1 MKYFD
6 NTLLGA
12 STNIFDS
19 ENFLSYGVHP
29 SYATGVSTVRTQYTA
44 WYKVTSYP
52 AYAQKPCL
60 GTKVHCLL
68 FCTNHISGWNTPLFF
83 FTAIPHSFPSTWL
96 YPIETPSSPASS
108 SSLSSRGLPLNWG
121 KWCGAITP
129 QSWDFSPSLSLRL
142 EFSQLKSSPP
152 ISLLL
157 HPASS
162 LRPPHLYH
170 TIYRFSRQI
179 VQV

>member
-44 WYKVTSYP
+44 WYKVASYP
-52 AYAQKPCL
+52 AYAQKTCL
-60 GTKVHCLL
+60 GTKVHCLF

-83 FTAIPHSFPSTWL
+83 FFTAIPRSFPSTWL
-96 YPIETPSSPASS
+96 YPMETPSSPASS

-142 EFSQLKSSPP
+142 EFIVWQPAQEFTSHIAIVVLCLLPP
-152 ISLLL
+152 TTSFV
-157 HPASS
+157 P
-162 LRPPHLYH
+162 YH
-170 TIYRFSRQI
+170 IRIF
-179 VQV
+179 